1 MTKSHVGSTL
11 RVVLFAI
18 SVQAYAQFIG
28 PSVIQRVEPIY
39 GADADKLI
47 PDLMEVKLVLDERGD
62 LYSLDS
68 MMGLSDNV
76 VGALAKWKFRPGSKD
91 GKPVAITVSI
101 GIPVRIAANELVRR
115 AIRPSV
121 PDELDQQPT
130 SETASKLTPE
140 SAAKLEQKL
149 KNTAD
154 SAPSRAAL
162 LIYASRRIEL
172 DKTAKRLQ
180 TAQISWFVRNQ
191 PGTGLLSGPAAMIFK
206 TPGDFQNIE
215 GYEQIKALWLKRL
228 AENRDD
234 AITIGHAT
242 YFMRIS
248 DPELAE
254 QLLVASIARFGAAAV
269 WLGELYG
276 LSALG
281 VTRLDL
287 VSGLPVEANAT
298 LPDAGF
304 GSRARSVLES
314 SDDVRVLLGAL
325 DTVSRAGGSLAARS
339 TIPAGYS
346 DFCNGLLA
354 HAKKLYADATASC
367 DGTPTNSTGRAE
379 PGRITKR
386 TAPEYPAAA
395 KAGHIDG
402 KVVFTGLIGK
412 DGKIKTLDL
421 LRSPLVLYESARL
434 AVSKW
439 EYQPFRLQG
448 EPVEV
453 VTEIT
458 VNYKLQ

>member
-1 MTKSHVGSTL
+1 MTKSHLRSTL
-11 RVVLFAI
+11 RVVLFTI
-18 SVQAYAQFIG
+18 SVQAYAQLVA

-39 GADADKLI
+39 GTNADKLV

-68 MMGLSDNV
+68 MMGLPDNV
-76 VGALAKWKFRPGSKD
+76 VQALAKWKFRPATRE
-91 GKPVAITVSI
+91 GKPTAITISI
-101 GIPVRIAANELVRR
+101 SIPVRRAANELVQL
-115 AIRPSV
+115 ASRPSA
-121 PDELDQQPT
+121 PDGLDQQPT
-130 SETASKLTPE
+130 TEAGLKLTPD
-140 SAAKLEQKL
+140 SAAKLAQKL
-149 KNTAD
+149 KESAN
-154 SAPSRAAL
+154 SAPSRGAL
-162 LIYASRRIEL
+162 LTYASRRIEI
-172 DKTAKRLQ
+172 DKTAKQLQ
-180 TAQISWFVRNQ
+180 AEQISWFVRNQ
-191 PGTGLLSGPAAMIFK
+191 PGAGLLSGPAAMIFK
-206 TPGDFQNIE
+206 APGDFQNIE
-215 GYEQIKALWLKRL
+215 GYEEIKALWLKRL
-228 AENRDD
+228 AENHDD

-242 YFMRIS
+242 YFMRLS

-254 QLLVASIARFGAAAV
+254 QLLVASTARFGAAAV

-314 SDDVRVLLGAL
+314 TEDVRVLLGAL
-325 DTVSRAGGSLAARS
+325 DTVSRAGGSLAASS

-354 HAKKLYADATASC
+354 HAKKLYADATALC
-367 DGTPTNSTGRAE
+367 EGAAIHAPDPLEPMRNTRKTP
-379 PGRITKR
+379 
-386 TAPEYPAAA
+386 PEYPSAA
-395 KAGHIDG
+395 KARGVEG
-402 KVVFTGLIGK
+402 KVLFRGLIGK
-412 DGKIKTLDL
+412 DGKIKTLEL
-421 LRSPLVLYESARL
+421 LSAPLALYDSARS

-439 EYQPFRLQG
+439 EYQPLRLQG

-453 VTEIT
+453 VIDIA